1 MDAQALLVCEG
12 HDAAAGAIPIC
23 VTYPDTQDQMV
34 AFGPGF
40 SWEQSLVLWPCSYQ
54 VCVDVPGSDVTKGY
68 QWSHA
73 SV

>member
-23 VTYPDTQDQMV
+23 VTYPDTQDPMV

-40 SWEQSLVLWPCSYQ
+40 SWEQCLVLLALLI
-54 VCVDVPGSDVTKGY
+54 PGLC
-68 QWSHA
+68 
-73 SV
+73 